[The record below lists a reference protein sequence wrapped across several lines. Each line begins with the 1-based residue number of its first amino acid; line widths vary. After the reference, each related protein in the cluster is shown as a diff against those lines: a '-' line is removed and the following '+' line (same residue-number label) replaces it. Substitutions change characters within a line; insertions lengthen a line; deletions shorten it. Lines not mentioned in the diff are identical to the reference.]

1 MFAWLAAA
9 AKARDLVPRMSATE
23 REALEAGTVWV
34 EGELFSGRPDFARIL
49 REPYP
54 QLTPEEQAFL
64 DGPVEEVC
72 RMVNEWELNQAREF
86 PPEVLPF
93 LRKHGFFGLVI
104 PKEYGGRAF
113 SALGCSAVFG
123 KLTSRS
129 LALSSLVLIP
139 NSVGPAELIAAYGT
153 KDQKDGYLP
162 RLASGEDI
170 PCFALTE
177 PHAGSDAAAMRSR
190 GVVFA
195 GTDGRLYLR
204 LDFQKRYI
212 TLAPMA
218 TLIGLAVK
226 VQDPRNL
233 LGKGE
238 DVGITCVLV
247 PASAKG
253 VEIGRRHDPMGVFF
267 PNGPIDGRDVV
278 VPVDEIIGG
287 PAWAG
292 RGWQMLMEALSGGR
306 GVSLPGQSAAGVRMA
321 ARGVGAYAV
330 VRQQFGMPIGR
341 FEGIEEPLARI
352 AGTSYLLDAVRVF
365 TCGAVDSGKKPSV
378 VSAIAK
384 YHATEALRRVLND
397 AMDVFGG
404 AGICVGPRNL
414 LARGYTSAPVGIT
427 VEGANILTRTLIIYG
442 QGAIRCHPHAQQE
455 MAALARGDGDAFV
468 GAVVRHLV
476 FLLRNLVRSALLG
489 LTRGWLAMP
498 PVSGPTARY
507 YRRLAW
513 ASATFA
519 TLSDLAM
526 ITQGSRLKQR
536 GKLTGRFADALSWM
550 YLALATLRRYEA
562 EGRRPEDLPLVEWAV
577 GHSLAQVQAAFE
589 GIRGNFEAP
598 VLGWLLR
605 GPVAL
610 FSRLNPVGT
619 PPSDRLGARVARLL
633 TTPGPVRERLG
644 EGLYVPTDPQEA
656 VGRLERAFRL
666 VSEAAPVIDKI
677 RQATRAGRL
686 PKGAPE
692 ALTSAAREAGI
703 IEASEAAL
711 VCEAVAAREDSIQ
724 VDSFSL
730 AEYQRPDGRDVP
742 EPQGVA
748 AGR

>member
-644 EGLYVPTDPQEA
+644 EGLYIPTDPQEA

-730 AEYQRPDGRDVP
+730 AEYQRRDPVDA
-742 EPQGVA
+742 ELQAVT

>member
-384 YHATEALRRVLND
+384 YHATEALRRVLTD

>member
-1 MFAWLAAA
+1 MFGWLAAA
-9 AKARDLVPRMSATE
+9 AKARNLVPQMSATE
-23 REALEAGTVWV
+23 REALMAGTVWV
-34 EGELFSGRPDFARIL
+34 DGELFSGRPDFARIL

-54 QLTPEEQAFL
+54 RLTPEEQAFL
-64 DGPVEEVC
+64 DGPVEQVC
-72 RMVNEWELNQAREF
+72 GMVDEWELNRRREF

-93 LRKHGFFGLVI
+93 LREHGFFGLVI
-104 PKEYGGRAF
+104 PKEYGGKAF

-153 KDQKDGYLP
+153 TDQKDGYLP
-162 RLASGEDI
+162 RLASGEEI

-204 LDFQKRYI
+204 LSFEKRYI
-212 TLAPMA
+212 TLAPVA

-247 PASAKG
+247 PASARG
-253 VEIGRRHDPMGVFF
+253 VDIGRRHDPMGVFF
-267 PNGPIDGRDVV
+267 PNGPVEGRDVV
-278 VPVDEIIGG
+278 VAVDQIIGG

-321 ARGVGAYAV
+321 ARGAGAYAV

-352 AGTSYLLDAVRVF
+352 AGTSYLLDAARVF

-384 YHATEALRRVLND
+384 YHATEALRRVLID

-442 QGAIRCHPHAQQE
+442 QGAIRCHPYAQQE

-468 GAVVRHLV
+468 GAILRHLL
-476 FLLRNLVRSALLG
+476 FLLRNLVRSCCLG
-489 LTRGWLAMP
+489 LTRGWLAP
-498 PVSGPTARY
+498 APVSGPTARY

-526 ITQGSRLKQR
+526 VTLGSRLKQK

-562 EGRRPEDLPLVEWAV
+562 EGRRPEDLPLVQWAV
-577 GHSLAQVQAAFE
+577 ETSLAQVQAAFE
-589 GIRGNFEAP
+589 GIRSNFEAP
-598 VLGWLLR
+598 VIGWLLR

-610 FSRLNPVGT
+610 FSRVNPVGT
-619 PPSDRLGARVARLL
+619 PPSDRLGAKVARLL
-633 TTPGPVRERLG
+633 TTAGPVRDRLG
-644 EGLYVPTDPQEA
+644 EGLYIPTDPREA
-656 VGRLERAFRL
+656 VGRLERTFRL

-677 RQATRAGRL
+677 RQASRAGRL
-686 PKGAPE
+686 PRGAPE

-703 IEASEAAL
+703 IDAGEAAL
-711 VCEAVAAREDSIQ
+711 VCEAAAAREDAIQ
-724 VDSFSL
+724 VDSFTL
-730 AEYQRPDGRDVP
+730 AEYQRRESEDARRPAAA
-742 EPQGVA
+742 VA
-748 AGR
+748 G

>member
-384 YHATEALRRVLND
+384 YHATEALRRVLTD

-455 MAALARGDGDAFV
+455 MAALTRGDGDAFV
-468 GAVVRHLV
+468 RAVVRHLF
-476 FLLRNLVRSALLG
+476 FLLRNLVRSVFLG
-489 LTRGWLAMP
+489 LTRGGLVSP

>member
-54 QLTPEEQAFL
+54 QLTSEEQAFL

-86 PPEVLPF
+86 PPEVLRF

-212 TLAPMA
+212 TLAPIA
-218 TLIGLAVK
+218 TLIGVAVK

-306 GVSLPGQSAAGVRMA
+306 GVSLPGQSAAGVRLA
-321 ARGVGAYAV
+321 ARGAGAYAV

-384 YHATEALRRVLND
+384 YHATEALRRVLTD

-442 QGAIRCHPHAQQE
+442 QGAIRCHPYAQQE
-455 MAALARGDGDAFV
+455 IAALARGDGDAFV
-468 GAVVRHLV
+468 GAVVRHFF
-476 FLLRNLVRSALLG
+476 FLLRNLVRSAFLG
-489 LTRGWLAMP
+489 LTRGGIASS

-550 YLALATLRRYEA
+550 YLGLATLRRYEA
-562 EGRRPEDLPLVEWAV
+562 EGRRPEDLPLVQWAAET
-577 GHSLAQVQAAFE
+577 SLAQVQTAFE
-589 GIRGNFEAP
+589 GIRRNFDAP
-598 VLGWLLR
+598 VIGWLLR

-610 FSRLNPVGT
+610 VSRLNPVGT

-633 TTPGPVRERLG
+633 TTAGPVRERLG
-644 EGLYVPTDPQEA
+644 EGLYIPTDPQEA

-666 VSEAAPVIDKI
+666 VTEAAPVIDKI
-677 RQATRAGRL
+677 RQATQTGRL

-692 ALTSAAREAGI
+692 ALTSAARKAGI
-703 IEASEAAL
+703 IERAEAAL
-711 VCEAVAAREDSIQ
+711 VCEAAAAREDAIQ

-730 AEYQRPDGRDVP
+730 AEYQRRDPVDA
-742 EPQGVA
+742 EPQAVT

>member
-1 MFAWLAAA
+1 
-9 AKARDLVPRMSATE
+9 
-23 REALEAGTVWV
+23 
-34 EGELFSGRPDFARIL
+34 
-49 REPYP
+49 
-54 QLTPEEQAFL
+54 
-64 DGPVEEVC
+64 
-72 RMVNEWELNQAREF
+72 
-86 PPEVLPF
+86 
-93 LRKHGFFGLVI
+93 
-104 PKEYGGRAF
+104 
-113 SALGCSAVFG
+113 
-123 KLTSRS
+123 
-129 LALSSLVLIP
+129 
-139 NSVGPAELIAAYGT
+139 
-153 KDQKDGYLP
+153 
-162 RLASGEDI
+162 
-170 PCFALTE
+170 
-177 PHAGSDAAAMRSR
+177 
-190 GVVFA
+190 
-195 GTDGRLYLR
+195 
-204 LDFQKRYI
+204 
-212 TLAPMA
+212 
-218 TLIGLAVK
+218 
-226 VQDPRNL
+226 
-233 LGKGE
+233 
-238 DVGITCVLV
+238 
-247 PASAKG
+247 
-253 VEIGRRHDPMGVFF
+253 MGVFF

-455 MAALARGDGDAFV
+455 MAALARGDGDAFA
-468 GAVVRHLV
+468 GAVVRHLF
-476 FLLRNLVRSALLG
+476 FLLRNLVRSAFLG
-489 LTRGWLAMP
+489 LTRGWLASS

-562 EGRRPEDLPLVEWAV
+562 EGRRPEDLPLVEWAAE
-577 GHSLAQVQAAFE
+577 HSLAQVQAAFE
-589 GIRGNFEAP
+589 GIRRNFEVP
-598 VLGWLLR
+598 VLGWFLR

-644 EGLYVPTDPQEA
+644 EGLYLPTDPREA

-666 VSEAAPVIDKI
+666 VIEAAPVIDKI
-677 RQATRAGRL
+677 RQATQAARL

-692 ALTSAAREAGI
+692 ALTSAARDAGI
-703 IEASEAAL
+703 ISATEAAL
-711 VCEAVAAREDSIQ
+711 VCEAAAAREDSIQ

-730 AEYQRPDGRDVP
+730 AEYQRRDLLDAL
-742 EPQGVA
+742 EPQAVPA
-748 AGR
+748 VR

>member
-1 MFAWLAAA
+1 MFGWLATA

-23 REALEAGTVWV
+23 REALEAGTVWID
-34 EGELFSGRPDFARIL
+34 GDLFSGRPDFARIL

-54 QLTPEEQAFL
+54 RLAPEEQDFL
-64 DGPVEEVC
+64 DGPVEQVC
-72 RMVNEWELNQAREF
+72 GMVNEWELNRRREF

-93 LRKHGFFGLVI
+93 LREHGFFGLVI
-104 PKEYGGRAF
+104 PREYGGKAF

-153 KDQKDGYLP
+153 SDQKHAYLP
-162 RLASGEDI
+162 RLASGEEI

-195 GTDGRLYLR
+195 GADGRLYLR
-204 LDFQKRYI
+204 LTFQKRYI
-212 TLAPMA
+212 TLAPIA

-226 VQDPRNL
+226 VQDPENL

-253 VEIGRRHDPMGVFF
+253 VQIGRRHDPMGVFF
-267 PNGPIDGRDVV
+267 PNGPIEGRDVV
-278 VPVDEIIGG
+278 VSVDQIIGG

-306 GVSLPGQSAAGVRMA
+306 GVSVPAQSAAGVHMA

-330 VRQQFGMPIGR
+330 VRQQFGTPIGR

-352 AGTSYLLDAVRVF
+352 AGTSYLLDAMRVF

-378 VSAIAK
+378 ITAVAK
-384 YHATEALRRVLND
+384 YHATEALRRVASD

-414 LARGYTSAPVGIT
+414 LARGYTSAPIGIT

-442 QGAIRCHPHAQQE
+442 QGAIRCHPYAQEE

-468 GAVVRHLV
+468 GAVVRHLF
-476 FLLRNLVRSALLG
+476 FLLRNLVRSSFLG
-489 LTRGWLAMP
+489 LTRGWLASS
-498 PVSGPTARY
+498 PVGGPTARY
-507 YRRLAW
+507 YHRLAW

-526 ITQGSRLKQR
+526 ITMGSRLKQK

-562 EGRRPEDLPLVEWAV
+562 EGRRPEDLPLVQWAAE
-577 GHSLAQVQAAFE
+577 HSLAQVQTAFE
-589 GIRGNFEAP
+589 GIRRNFDAP
-598 VLGWLLR
+598 GIGWLLR
-605 GPVAL
+605 GPVSL
-610 FSRLNPVGT
+610 FSRMNPVGS
-619 PPSDRLGARVARLL
+619 PASDRLGRQVARLL
-633 TTPGPVRERLG
+633 MMPGPVRDRLG
-644 EGLYVPTDPQEA
+644 EGLYIPTDPQEA

-666 VSEAAPVIDKI
+666 VTEAGPVLERIKAASKAARI
-677 RQATRAGRL
+677 
-686 PKGAPE
+686 PKGSPDDLVDAAFE
-692 ALTSAAREAGI
+692 AGVITSREATVVR
-703 IEASEAAL
+703 EAI
-711 VCEAVAAREDSIQ
+711 AAREDSIQ

-730 AEYQRPDGRDVP
+730 AEYQRRDGRDVP
-742 EPQGVA
+742 EPQAIG